1 MTIMYGKVVRRNRL
15 PDSLYTKF
23 NSLIYDHKE
32 KIDYVSYDAFKC
44 DDKAIYDQLTEIKV
58 IADDL
63 WELEEEILQN
73 DVAVERLKEEM
84 HERGRA

>member
-1 MTIMYGKVVRRNRL
+1 MTLEKKQIMYQKMLSSEDKV
-15 PDSLYTKF
+15 
-23 NSLIYDHKE
+23 IYN
-32 KIDYVSYDAFKC
+32 
-44 DDKAIYDQLTEIKV
+44 QLTEIKV

-84 HERGRA
+84 HERGE

>member
-1 MTIMYGKVVRRNRL
+1 MYGKVVRHNRL

-23 NSLIYDHKE
+23 NSLIYDLRE
-32 KIDYVSYDAFKC
+32 KIDYVSDDAFKC
-44 DDKAIYDQLTEIKV
+44 EDKDIYDQLTEIKD

-73 DVAVERLKEEM
+73 DVAVERLKEEI
-84 HERGRA
+84 HERF

>member
-1 MTIMYGKVVRRNRL
+1 MTIMYGKVVRHNRL

-23 NSLIYDHKE
+23 NSLIYDLRE
-32 KIDYVSYDAFKC
+32 KIDYVSDDAFKC
-44 DDKAIYDQLTEIKV
+44 EDKDIYDQLTEIKD

-73 DVAVERLKEEM
+73 DVAVERLKEEI
-84 HERGRA
+84 HERF

>member
-1 MTIMYGKVVRRNRL
+1 MAIMYGKVVRHNRL

-23 NSLIYDHKE
+23 NSLIYDLKE

-84 HERGRA
+84 HERGE

>member
-1 MTIMYGKVVRRNRL
+1 MTIMYGKVVRNKPL
-15 PDSLYTKF
+15 PESLYKKF
-23 NSLIYDHKE
+23 NSLIYDLRE

-84 HERGRA
+84 HERF

>member
-1 MTIMYGKVVRRNRL
+1 MYGKVVRRNRL

-23 NSLIYDHKE
+23 NSLIYDLKE

>member
-1 MTIMYGKVVRRNRL
+1 MTIMYGKVVRHNRL

-23 NSLIYDHKE
+23 NSLIYDLRE
-32 KIDYVSYDAFKC
+32 KIDYVSEYAFEC
-44 DDKAIYDQLTEIKV
+44 EDKVIYNQLTEIKV

-84 HERGRA
+84 HERGE

>member
-1 MTIMYGKVVRRNRL
+1 MTIMYGKVVRHNRL
-15 PDSLYTKF
+15 PESLYKKF
-23 NSLIYDHKE
+23 NNLIYDLRE
-32 KIDYVSYDAFKC
+32 KIDSVSEDAFKC
-44 DDKAIYDQLTEIKV
+44 EDKVIYNQLTEIKV

-84 HERGRA
+84 CERGE